1 MEIKFVDVDALVSG
15 EGGVSAPGLEAE
27 PALVLVLPHLTNQ
40 R

>member
-15 EGGVSAPGLEAE
+15 EGGVPAPGLEAE